1 MAKEDLE
8 KEIEALKRQKDEL
21 IESYREKTDKFK
33 QETLSAEKK
42 FKTADDL
49 FKQAFAERFVILEK
63 TEKEQKEHSNALD
76 LIERELGIQKNELA
90 KEKASLQA
98 SQKDFGKV
106 VDEHLIVV
114 NAKSEEIE
122 SQRKRNLA
130 ILEENKG
137 ILEKIKSRQEKLHEI
152 EKDFLQKKKEFE
164 VSKQDFKGKEDKFEE
179 EKKKVQMKE
188 QELSAIESNSLQK
201 DKELRDLQENTNVL
215 ADKLKKEA
223 QTLVIEKETVQ
234 KEINESREF
243 LRQIE
248 SEKTKISIDRIANL
262 AREKR
267 LNEKERSLNER
278 EQNLKTLEAK
288 V

>member
-76 LIERELGIQKNELA
+76 LRERELGIQKNELA